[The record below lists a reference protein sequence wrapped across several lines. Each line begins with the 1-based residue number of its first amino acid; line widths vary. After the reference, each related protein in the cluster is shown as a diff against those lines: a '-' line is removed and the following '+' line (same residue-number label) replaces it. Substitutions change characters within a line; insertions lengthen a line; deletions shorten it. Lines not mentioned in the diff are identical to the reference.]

1 MKDRLL
7 ICLFLLLSYRAFT
20 QPCTL
25 TVKLSQS
32 APAICSGS
40 TVVLTAT
47 TSGGTA
53 PFTYIWSTGETTPS
67 VNVNKAGTYTV
78 TVSDKTPGC
87 QPVKKS
93 ITVVVSVT
101 PVAPT
106 AAGVVVCPNSPA
118 TLKAIAPGGTYQWYD
133 KLVGGNFLAT
143 GATYITPS
151 IAANTVFYVETTVNG
166 CTSAR
171 TAVPVSLIGKPT
183 VINAAICGGNVATL
197 SVSTGDSYTWYDAP
211 VGGKIVGTSQDFT
224 TPVLSATTTYYVV
237 VALNGCASAPTPVTA
252 FVTAAPQA
260 PTAPNVSVCSGSS
273 ANLHAAAPSGVFNWF
288 TVPTGG
294 IPLISSPD
302 YTTPPLT
309 ANTTYYV
316 ETALN
321 GCESPRT
328 KVTVTVNPLPATPP
342 AHSVTICYGTSASL
356 AEAAP
361 PSGTYQW
368 YDAAAGGN
376 LLATGLAYT
385 TPALTNS
392 TTYYIQTNNGGCVS
406 ARTTITV
413 TVSPQLAAPTASG
426 SLICMGSAATLTA
439 TAPGGTYTWYNAAVG
454 GNLLATGASYTTP
467 ALNTATTYYVQT
479 TTAGCTSPRTAV
491 TVSILPA
498 TPPPTA
504 SGTSVCLGSTATLS
518 ATGSAGGYGWYASAA
533 GGALLSSAQV
543 YVTPALAATTTY
555 YVESTVN
562 GCSSTRTPIIVTV
575 NAIPST
581 PTATASVVPTCAGT
595 SATLTA
601 TAAVGTIQW
610 YDAPNGGNLLA
621 TGNTYNTPALTAS
634 TTYYV
639 QSVSATCTSPRVAVT
654 ATVNSVANPQFQ
666 YSSGTFCAA
675 SANAIPVIN
684 NPAGGT
690 FSASP
695 AGLVFVNANT
705 GQINIAASAP
715 NIYTVSFT
723 SNGPCVSTT
732 SAQIAIVTTINPGFS
747 YNGPF
752 CQGGA
757 NPFPAFS
764 GGASA
769 GNYSATPAGL
779 VFVNTTT
786 GEIDLSK
793 SNFGTYTVTN
803 TIAPSGAC
811 LGGNAT
817 ATVTIN
823 QAATVNAGPNQTVST
838 GTPVQLAGSVGGGA
852 VNGKWSG
859 GTGNFS
865 NPNLPN
871 AVYTPGPGETS
882 VTLTLTATGAIAP
895 CGPQA
900 DQVTINIIDN
910 PVAAAASVCPGSG
923 TILSATAPGG
933 TYRWYSAPAGGTL
946 LTTGPNFTTP
956 ALVANTTYYVQT
968 TIVGVTS
975 NRTAVTVTVNGPPAP
990 PAAPAVQVCTG
1001 NAATLTA
1008 SGSAGT
1014 YRWYDA
1020 AAGGN
1025 LLSVS
1030 NTFTTP
1036 FLTSNAT
1043 YYVEAELNGCVS
1055 TRTAANVTVMPV
1067 PVVTSL
1073 SGGSTCSGNA
1083 LNYTITADIA
1093 TATFNWSRAQMAG
1106 ISNPAAANQ
1115 TTATIAETL
1124 INTTPA
1130 PIKVTYVITPTAGL
1144 CPGAPFNYVV
1154 TVLPTPTVSGP
1165 AKVTVCNMTRVNY
1178 SITFNT
1184 PATAFSWSRAV
1195 VPGISN
1201 TAISGQTAQTIR
1213 EVLFNTTN
1221 APVNVSYIISYGTST
1236 CPGAAFNLVVT
1247 VEPTAKITSNPSDA
1261 ACSGV
1266 AENYVITSNVANAT
1280 YNWSRAAVP
1289 NVSNPAVTG
1298 QTSGT
1303 ITETLVNTGA
1313 LPVAVIYFITPFT
1326 NGCEGT
1332 TFRYVVGLNPPVAVP
1347 TANSNSPV
1355 CVGTTLNLQTA
1366 PVLNAAYAWT
1376 GPNGFKS
1383 ALQNPN
1389 INNVTAANAGT
1400 YTLVVTVNGCTSV
1413 SATTTAVIDAPPV
1426 ANAGPDQTVCI
1437 ADPAI
1442 TLAGSITGGT
1452 TTGIWTTA
1460 GTGTFTPSANAL
1472 NAQYIPSLAD
1482 ETAGGVVL
1490 TLSSTSNDNCTIATS
1505 KMTIKF
1511 SASPAVNAG
1520 PDQALCSQV
1529 TAVKLNGSLTVNGTI
1544 QWTSTGT
1551 GTFGATATQ
1560 LDATYN
1566 PSAAD
1571 EASGSVTLV
1580 IHLIGAGV
1588 CNFPTDSMTVK
1599 FIPPPTVN
1607 AGGTRD
1613 VLQGST
1619 ITLNPVVSDNN
1630 LHYLWS
1636 PDVDINNDT
1645 LKNPTITGTV
1655 NRTYTLTVTDERG
1668 CVAQDTARIIVSPPI
1683 VIDNTFTP
1691 NGDGTNDLW
1700 NIKGIAIYTTATVDI
1715 FNRWGQKVFH
1725 SLGYPKEWDG
1735 TYDGKALPTGVYYYI
1750 INTNFKGQV
1759 LSGWVA
1765 LVR

>member
-1 MKDRLL
+1 MKHRLL
-7 ICLFLLLSYRAFT
+7 ICFLLLLSCRAFS

-25 TVKLSQS
+25 NVTLSKA

-40 TVVLTAT
+40 TVVLTAAT
-47 TSGGTA
+47 TGGTA

-93 ITVVVSVT
+93 ITVVASVT

-106 AAGVVVCPNSPA
+106 AGDVVVCPNGRA
-118 TLKAIAPGGTYQWYD
+118 TLNATAPGGTYQWYD
-133 KLVGGNFLAT
+133 KFVGGNFLAT
-143 GATYITPS
+143 GATYTTPPIT
-151 IAANTVFYVETTVNG
+151 ANTVFYVETTING

-171 TAVPVSLIGKPT
+171 TAVAVSLISKPT
-183 VINAAICGGNVATL
+183 VTNASVCGGNVATL
-197 SVSTGDSYTWYDAP
+197 SVSNGDSYTWYDAP
-211 VGGKIVGTSQDFT
+211 VGGKVVGKSQDFT
-224 TPVLSATTTYYVV
+224 TPVLNATTTYYVV
-237 VALNGCASAPTPVTA
+237 VALNGCASAPTPATA

-260 PTAPNVSVCSGSS
+260 PTAANVSVCSGSS
-273 ANLHAAAPSGVFNWF
+273 ANLHATAPTGVFNWF
-288 TVPTGG
+288 AVPAGG
-294 IPLISSPD
+294 VPLISSPD

-316 ETALN
+316 ETSLN
-321 GCESPRT
+321 GCESART
-328 KVTVTVNPLPATPP
+328 PGKVTVNPLPQAPP
-342 AHSVTICYGTSASL
+342 AKAAAICYGTSASL

-376 LLATGLAYT
+376 LLATGLTYT

-392 TTYYIQTNNGGCVS
+392 TTYYIQTDNGGCIS
-406 ARTTITV
+406 GRTPIIV
-413 TVSPQLAAPTASG
+413 TVNPQLAAPSASG

-439 TAPGGTYTWYNAAVG
+439 TAPGGVYTWYNAAVG

-479 TTAGCTSPRTAV
+479 TIAGCISPRTAV
-491 TVSILPA
+491 TVSMLPA
-498 TPPPTA
+498 TPPPAA
-504 SGTSVCLGSTATLS
+504 SNTSVCSGSAATLS
-518 ATGSAGGYGWYASAA
+518 ATGSIGTYGWYASAA

-543 YVTPALAATTTY
+543 YVTPPLAVNTTY

-562 GCSSTRTPIIVTV
+562 GCNSTRTPVIVTI

-581 PTATASVVPTCAGT
+581 PTPTGATTCAGT

-601 TAAVGTIQW
+601 TAAVGAIQW
-610 YDAPNGGNLLA
+610 YDAPAGGNLLA
-621 TGNTYNTPALTAS
+621 TGNTYNTPALAAN

-639 QSVSATCTSPRVAVT
+639 QSVTATCSSARVAVT

-666 YSSGTFCAA
+666 YATGTFCA
-675 SANAIPVIN
+675 SSVNPTPVIN

-695 AGLVFVNANT
+695 AGLVFVSTTT

-715 NIYTVSFT
+715 NIYTISFT
-723 SNGPCVSTT
+723 SNGPCIGTT
-732 SAQIAIVTTINPGFS
+732 SAQIAIVTSINPGFS
-747 YNGPF
+747 YTGPY
-752 CQGGA
+752 CQGGV

-764 GGASA
+764 GGESS

-803 TIAPSGAC
+803 TITPSGLC
-811 LGGNAT
+811 PGGSAT
-817 ATVTIN
+817 AMVTIN
-823 QAATVNAGPNQTVST
+823 QAAIVNAGPDQTVTS
-838 GTPVQLAGSVGGGA
+838 GSPVQLAGSVSGGA
-852 VNGKWSG
+852 ATGKWSG
-859 GTGNFS
+859 GTGTFS
-865 NPNLPN
+865 NPNLPT

-882 VTLTLTATGAIAP
+882 VKLTLTSTGAVAP

-900 DQVTINIIDN
+900 DQVTISFIDN
-910 PVAAAASVCPGSG
+910 PVVAAASVCPGSG

-933 TYRWYSAPAGGTL
+933 TYQWYDAAAGGNL
-946 LTTGPNFTTP
+946 LATGPNFTTP
-956 ALVANTTYYVQT
+956 ALVANTAYYVQT
-968 TIVGVTS
+968 TIAGVTS
-975 NRTAVTVTVNGPPAP
+975 SRTAVTVTINVPPAQP
-990 PAAPAVQVCTG
+990 VAPAVQICTG
-1001 NAATLTA
+1001 SAATLTA

-1025 LLSVS
+1025 LLSVG
-1030 NTFTTP
+1030 NTYTTP
-1036 FLTSNAT
+1036 FLATSTT
-1043 YYVEAELNGCVS
+1043 YYVQADLNGCTS
-1055 TRTAANVTVMPV
+1055 ARTAVNVTVMPV

-1073 SGGSTCSGNA
+1073 SSGSTCSGNA
-1083 LNYTITADIA
+1083 LNYAITADIA
-1093 TATFNWSRAQMAG
+1093 TATFSWGRAQVAG

-1115 TTATIAETL
+1115 TAATIAETL

-1130 PIKVTYVITPTAGL
+1130 PIKVTYIIIPTAGL

-1154 TVLPTPTVSGP
+1154 TVLPTPTVMGP
-1165 AKVTVCNMTRVNY
+1165 AKVTVCNMTKVNY
-1178 SITFNT
+1178 TITFNT
-1184 PATAFSWSRAV
+1184 PATAFSWSRAPV
-1195 VPGISN
+1195 AGISN
-1201 TAISGQTAQTIR
+1201 AAIAGQTAATIR
-1213 EVLFNTTN
+1213 EVLFNTTSV
-1221 APVNVSYIISYGTST
+1221 PIDVTYIISYGTST
-1236 CPGAAFNLVVT
+1236 CPGVQFNLVVT
-1247 VEPTAKITSNPSDA
+1247 VEPTAIITSNPADM

-1266 AENYVITSNVANAT
+1266 AEDYVITSNVANAT
-1280 YNWSRAAVP
+1280 YSWSRAAVA

-1298 QTSGT
+1298 QTSAT

-1313 LPVAVIYFITPFT
+1313 IPVAVTYFITPFT

-1332 TFRYVVGLNPPVAVP
+1332 TFRYIVALNPPVGVP
-1347 TANSNSPV
+1347 LANSNSPV

-1366 PVLNAAYAWT
+1366 PVFNATYAWT
-1376 GPNGFKS
+1376 GPNGFTS
-1383 ALQNPN
+1383 ASQNPAITN
-1389 INNVTAANAGT
+1389 ISAAYAGT
-1400 YTLVVTVNGCTSV
+1400 YTLVVTVNGCSSV
-1413 SATTTAVIDAPPV
+1413 SATTTAVVDAPPV

-1442 TLAGSITGGT
+1442 SLAGTIGGGT

-1460 GTGTFTPSANAL
+1460 GTGVFTPSSNTL

-1482 ETAGGVVL
+1482 ETAGSVVL

-1520 PDQALCSQV
+1520 PDQALCSQA
-1529 TAVKLNGSLTVNGTI
+1529 TAVKLNGSLLVNGSIT
-1544 QWTSTGT
+1544 WTTSGT
-1551 GTFGATATQ
+1551 GTFGATAGQ
-1560 LDATYN
+1560 LDATYT

-1571 EASGSVTLV
+1571 EASGSVSLI
-1580 IHLIGAGV
+1580 IHLVGAGV

-1630 LHYLWS
+1630 VHYLWS
-1636 PDVDINNDT
+1636 PDIAINNDT
-1645 LKNPTITGTV
+1645 LKNPVITGDV
-1655 NRTYTLTVTDERG
+1655 SRTYTLTVTDERG
-1668 CVAQDTARIIVSPPI
+1668 CVAQDTAHIIVSPPI
-1683 VIDNTFTP
+1683 VINNTFTP

-1700 NIKGIAIYTTATVDI
+1700 DIKGISIYAEATVDV

-1735 TYDGKALPTGVYYYI
+1735 TYGGKALPPGVYYYI
-1750 INTNFKGQV
+1750 VNTNFKGQV